1 MEDLTSTDGV
11 QIWGIGGTISL
22 FSSEKG
28 RARWGEGDI
37 NKAFCIDLS
46 TAGISIPFGN
56 VAIPGRFVCQDS
68 RRGGFVKIIV
78 GFPFRRE
85 TCFFFAFRGCG
96 SPTILVF
103 GIS

>member
-1 MEDLTSTDGV
+1 MAFKFGKLAEQFPFFRRRRG
-11 QIWGIGGTISL
+11 
-22 FSSEKG
+22 
-28 RARWGEGDI
+28 ARVGDEGDI

-56 VAIPGRFVCQDS
+56 VAIPGRFVRQDS

-85 TCFFFAFRGCG
+85 TCFSFSFRGCG